1 YSKSVISDSCCT
13 AIDSISMTRCD
24 RGEKTEIRAKWGNC
38 QLNIVG
44 RESIL
49 WWAGLIAL
57 LIGATHFAP
66 KMLGVFCGFRM
77 RTLILNVFLT
87 LSAASA
93 SAQTITPSEA
103 RSHIGE
109 HVTVEGIVSEVHHAA

>member
-1 YSKSVISDSCCT
+1 
-13 AIDSISMTRCD
+13 
-24 RGEKTEIRAKWGNC
+24 
-38 QLNIVG
+38 
-44 RESIL
+44 
-49 WWAGLIAL
+49 
-57 LIGATHFAP
+57 
-66 KMLGVFCGFRM
+66 M

-109 HVTVEGIVSEVHHAA
+109 HVTVEGIVSEVHHAASGRATFINMGGRYPNHLSNGVIFERDAPKFPGVDSLQGKSVGITGTIKVYNQMPEIILNDAEQIKVK